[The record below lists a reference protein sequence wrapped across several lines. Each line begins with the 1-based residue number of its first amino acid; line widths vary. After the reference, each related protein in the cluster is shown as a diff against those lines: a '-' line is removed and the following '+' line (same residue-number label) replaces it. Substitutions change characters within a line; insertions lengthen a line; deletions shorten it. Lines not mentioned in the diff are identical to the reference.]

1 MKELIYCFLACF
13 LFPSAVALGQ
23 LNQLGK
29 SISDLRENAI
39 IEWAGDNSDRKEK
52 ALVFRDNCLNANLP
66 TKKSYPRPITMEECS
81 KEYGSSELYNLIV
94 KSDEALKSIGWP
106 LSLFVDKWSQS

>member
-1 MKELIYCFLACF
+1 MRELIYCLFALF

-29 SISDLRENAI
+29 SIGDLREKTI
-39 IEWAGDNSDRKEK
+39 MEWVGDSADRKEK
-52 ALVFRDNCLNANLP
+52 ALAFRDNCLSA
-66 TKKSYPRPITMEECS
+66 RPITIEECS
-81 KEYGSSELYNLIV
+81 KEYDANELYKLVIQ
-94 KSDEALKSIGWP
+94 SDNTFKSIGWP